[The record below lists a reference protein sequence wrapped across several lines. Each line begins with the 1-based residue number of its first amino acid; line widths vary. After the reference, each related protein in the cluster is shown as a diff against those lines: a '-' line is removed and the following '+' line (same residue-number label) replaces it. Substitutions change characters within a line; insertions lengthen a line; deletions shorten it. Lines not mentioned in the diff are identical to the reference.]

1 MIGAGGQEGQGDAA
15 NLLKPALARGELRTI
30 AATTWT
36 EYKKYF
42 EKDPAL
48 ARRFQ
53 VVKVEEPTEAV
64 CRVMLRG
71 VVASLEKH
79 HGVRILDEGLSAAVK
94 FSHRYIAGR
103 QLPDKAVSVMD
114 TACARL
120 ALSQNS
126 TPGQIEDT
134 TRHLDDLEV
143 QERILNR
150 ETATGADH
158 AERLAELAKQK
169 ETVTTKLTGLK
180 ERFEKERDYVG
191 KIREI
196 RNKLEDS
203 KPEEDT
209 GTLRDELAK
218 LNSELD
224 GLQGETPMMRVCV
237 DQQVVG
243 DVVSAWTGIPLG
255 KMVKDE
261 LETVLNLEKIPRLAR
276 HRPGPRH
283 DGDQPAHSYQQSG
296 ARRSRKTH
304 RRLHAGGTLRR
315 RQDRNGNPVG

>member
-1 MIGAGGQEGQGDAA
+1 MIGAGGQAGQNDAA

-30 AATTWT
+30 AATTWS

-53 VVKVEEPTEAV
+53 VVKVEEPDELT
-64 CRVMLRG
+64 CMVMMRG
-71 VVASLEKH
+71 IVAPLEKH
-79 HGVRILDEGLSAAVK
+79 HNVRILDEGVASAVR

-150 ETATGADH
+150 EVATGADH
-158 AERLAELAKQK
+158 AERLGELDKQK
-169 ETVTTKLTGLK
+169 QDVKAKLDALK

-196 RNKLEDS
+196 RNKLEDA
-203 KPEEDT
+203 KPEDDNSA
-209 GTLRDELAK
+209 LRDELAK
-218 LNSELD
+218 LNGELD
-224 GLQGETPMMRVCV
+224 TLQGESPMMRVCV
-237 DQQVVG
+237 D
-243 DVVSAWTGIPLG
+243 
-255 KMVKDE
+255 
-261 LETVLNLEKIPRLAR
+261 
-276 HRPGPRH
+276 
-283 DGDQPAHSYQQSG
+283 
-296 ARRSRKTH
+296 
-304 RRLHAGGTLRR
+304 
-315 RQDRNGNPVG
+315 